1 MASMSRPAG
10 SASTTRAR
18 HSPEA
23 FESLYQRN
31 SAAETLQSDE
41 ALSWHSF
48 MRCESLSQTR
58 LHFQNQVAGFT
69 AADEAALVDWK
80 EDCTPHPPKPGER
93 PEPRGKGKGKERVAS
108 GQQGAAAAGPSA
120 GRGELTGPGGS
131 SPAGKGKARDKGSAG
146 EGIASP
152 GQGGKKRRSGGGG
165 DR

>member
-1 MASMSRPAG
+1 MASTSRPAG

-31 SAAETLQSDE
+31 SAAETLQSYE

-80 EDCTPHPPKPGER
+80 EDCAPHPPKPGER
-93 PEPRGKGKGKERVAS
+93 PDPRGKGKGKGKERVAS
-108 GQQGAAAAGPSA
+108 GQQGAAGAGPSA
-120 GRGELTGPGGS
+120 GRGEMSGPGGS
-131 SPAGKGKARDKGSAG
+131 SPAGKGKAREKGGAG
-146 EGIASP
+146 EGFASP
-152 GQGGKKRRSGGGG
+152 G
-165 DR
+165 